1 MHLPVQEPRA
11 ANDPPAQEVK
21 AARWKDPPWL
31 SWDDVPTDVHWVA
44 SLGPW
49 FIEVF
54 SGTAR
59 LTHHHR
65 LKGHIGSSNPSVA

>member
-1 MHLPVQEPRA
+1 MHLAVQEPRA

-44 SLGPW
+44 SLG
-49 FIEVF
+49 
-54 SGTAR
+54 
-59 LTHHHR
+59 L
-65 LKGHIGSSNPSVA
+65 GSLRSSQGPLV